1 MRAILNFGHTFGHSV
16 ETLNNFKLLHGECVA
31 IGMVA
36 ALYYSM
42 ECGNTTKED
51 IENIEKLLEFFELPI
66 RCDNN
71 VDEVYNQMFYD
82 KKDFKWQNKDSCIKE
97 NR

>member
-1 MRAILNFGHTFGHSV
+1 M
-16 ETLNNFKLLHGECVA
+16 LHGECVA

-71 VDEVYNQMFYD
+71 VDDANVLGRAARSHAFIELT
-82 KKDFKWQNKDSCIKE
+82 
-97 NR
+97 

>member
-51 IENIEKLLEFFELPI
+51 IENIEKLLEFLNFLLDVITMLMKFII
-66 RCDNN
+66 RCF
-71 VDEVYNQMFYD
+71 M
-82 KKDFKWQNKDSCIKE
+82 IK
-97 NR
+97 RLQVAK